1 MHIYPT
7 SVNNDF
13 DEHKSYSDEVIN
25 PNDYDKPKG
34 NLDVVVIS
42 NPTIDITDYC

>member
-7 SVNNDF
+7 CVDNDF

-34 NLDVVVIS
+34 NLDVVVTS
-42 NPTIDITDYC
+42 NPTFNITDYC